1 MGPAACNDDRRSGC
15 RARGDTGAA
24 TASFV
29 IVFPV
34 LVVMFMALVQWGLYF
49 HAQSL
54 VDAAAQDATRT
65 VQAVDGTVDDAR
77 QVADNLL
84 GNATASGLLENLR
97 VDVADQAGTVR
108 TTVQA
113 RVRSLVPLPGFDQH
127 VVGISAAAKEVFV
140 PEAPR

>member
-1 MGPAACNDDRRSGC
+1 MGAVRRGWG
-15 RARGDTGAA
+15 ATPVWRGRPEDGAA

-54 VDAAAQDATRT
+54 VDAAAQDATRA
-65 VQAVDGTVDDAR
+65 VQAADGSADDGH
-77 QVADNLL
+77 QVAGNIL
-84 GNATASGLLENLR
+84 GDATGSGLLEGLR

-108 TTVQA
+108 TTVSA
-113 RVRSLVPLPGFDQH
+113 RVRSLVPLPGFATQ
-127 VVGISAAAKEVFV
+127 VVGISEAAKERFV
-140 PEAPR
+140 AEPAR